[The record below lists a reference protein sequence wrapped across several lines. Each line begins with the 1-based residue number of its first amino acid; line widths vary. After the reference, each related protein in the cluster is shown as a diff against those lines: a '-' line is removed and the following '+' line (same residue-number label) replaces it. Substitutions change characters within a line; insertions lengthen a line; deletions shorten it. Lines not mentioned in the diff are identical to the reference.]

1 MSAWA
6 DQTETAMLVDLYEL
20 TMLDAYWREG
30 MTQEAVFSLFFR
42 RLPERRS
49 FALACGVDDVLA
61 YLEELR
67 VHSLHIE
74 YLQSLELLSPE
85 FLEHLATLRF
95 TGSVR
100 AMPEGTPV
108 FPNEPLLEIRAPML
122 EAQLVETFVINQVHL
137 QTVLASKAAR
147 VVLAARGRSVV
158 DFGLRRIHGSD
169 AGLKSARAFYIA
181 GVDATSNV
189 LAGMEYGIPVAGT
202 MAHSYIQAHD
212 SELDAFRAF
221 ARAFPET
228 TLLVDTYD
236 TLRGVDQVI
245 ALARELGEAFRVR
258 AIRLDSGDLGGLARA
273 ARARLD
279 AAGLERVHI
288 FASGGLDEQHIDRL
302 VRSGAP
308 IDAFGVGTSMGVSDD
323 APTLDMAYKLVEY
336 GGRPRMK
343 TSPGKVSLPGPKQ
356 VFRQREGAIAT
367 GDVIALEGERLPGTE
382 LLVPMMA
389 DGRRLAAG
397 RTSLVEA
404 RERARAGIAALP
416 ARLRGLERAEPLSVT
431 ASEELRRTQADIV
444 ARTRQETRPPPQAP
458 PAVRP

>member
-6 DQTETAMLVDLYEL
+6 DQNETELLVDLYEL

-30 MTQEAVFSLFFR
+30 MNQEAVFSLFFR

-49 FALACGVDDVLA
+49 FALACGVDDVLS
-61 YLEELR
+61 YLEDLR

-147 VVLAARGRSVV
+147 VVLAARGRSIV

-169 AGLKSARAFYIA
+169 AGLKSARAFYVA

-236 TLRGVDQVI
+236 TLRGVDHVVE
-245 ALARELGEAFRVR
+245 LARELGEAFRVR
-258 AIRLDSGDLGGLARA
+258 AIRLDSGALGDLSRA

-279 AAGLERVHI
+279 AAGLQRVHI

-336 GGRPRMK
+336 AGRPTMK

-356 VFRQREGAIAT
+356 VFRQLEGAIAT
-367 GDVIALEGERLPGTE
+367 GDVIALEGERLPGIE

-389 DGRRLAAG
+389 EGRRLAAG

-444 ARTRQETRPPPQAP
+444 ARTRREARAPPQPPPSAHQ
-458 PAVRP
+458 